1 MHVITMVLSLLYCG
15 VVFSQSQSQSSESPL
30 KPCRSQPQ
38 LVGKCFMVHGRLALY
53 NGNPTM
59 RLCRSGTKRMLG
71 ISESYSQPGYSR
83 LPKEIAKK
91 LNWDTELWGD
101 YLVCPFTRAQPKHM
115 QLICIE
121 SGKNL
126 VSRRRA
132 SGTST
137 HN

>member
-1 MHVITMVLSLLYCG
+1 
-15 VVFSQSQSQSSESPL
+15 
-30 KPCRSQPQ
+30 
-38 LVGKCFMVHGRLALY
+38 MVHGRLALY

-59 RLCRSGTKRMLG
+59 RLWRSGTKRMLG